1 MKEVPSMSGRSIAC
15 RAASRAAIAL
25 TLTLL
30 VTPAPAQDRIGPAPA
45 IRVVELVDASGTRLE
60 RTVLEPMT
68 PAEILRLQV
77 ALSGAGYDPGVRSGV
92 VDAETATALRQFQLA
107 RGLDACGCPSYETI
121 LALGVPVD
129 VVGRAEIRR
138 ATGIRT
144 AAGEGVYVVDSGLL
158 PAGFL
163 PGFFLH
169 DDIFRK
175 HRHRHP
181 PFVGSGVVVGGE
193 PALGAGQLHRGI
205 PRSSVAVREI
215 QPPARSTA
223 KSRGATLQPA
233 VPGARDGGG
242 RPPRPRP

>member
-1 MKEVPSMSGRSIAC
+1 MDRTSVARL
-15 RAASRAAIAL
+15 AAHSAAVIL

-30 VTPAPAQDRIGPAPA
+30 ASPAAAQDQIGPAQA
-45 IRVVELVDASGTRLE
+45 IRVVELVDASGARLE

-68 PAEILRLQV
+68 PAEVLRLQV
-77 ALSGAGYDPGVRSGV
+77 ALGRSGFDPGVRSGI

-107 RGLDACGCPSYETI
+107 RGLEACGCPSYETI

-138 ATGIRT
+138 AAGVRT
-144 AAGEGVYVVDSGLL
+144 AAGDPVYVVDSGFL

-163 PGFFLH
+163 PGFFFH
-169 DDIFRK
+169 DDFRK
-175 HRHRHP
+175 RRHHHH

-193 PALGAGQLHRGI
+193 PALGAGQLQRGI
-205 PRSSVAVREI
+205 PRSSVGVREI
-215 QPPARSTA
+215 QPPPRSR
-223 KSRGATLQPA
+223 SRGATLQPA
-233 VPGARDGGG
+233 VPGAREGGG

>member
-1 MKEVPSMSGRSIAC
+1 MHDSSIGRV
-15 RAASRAAIAL
+15 AAGQAAIAL
-25 TLTLL
+25 TLILL
-30 VTPAPAQDRIGPAPA
+30 ASPAPAQDRIGPARA

-68 PAEILRLQV
+68 PAEVLRLQV
-77 ALSGAGYDPGVRSGV
+77 ALGRSGFDPGVRSGV
-92 VDAETATALRQFQLA
+92 VDAETEIALRQFQLA
-107 RGLDACGCPSYETI
+107 RDLEVCGCPSYETI

-138 ATGIRT
+138 AAGVRT
-144 AAGEGVYVVDSGLL
+144 AAGEAVYVVDSSLL

-175 HRHRHP
+175 RRHHR
-181 PFVGSGVVVGGE
+181 PFGGGVIVGGE
-193 PALGAGQLHRGI
+193 PALGAGQVRRGI

-215 QPPARSTA
+215 QPPPRSR
-223 KSRGATLQPA
+223 SRGATLQPA
-233 VPGARDGGG
+233 VPGAADGAG

>member
-1 MKEVPSMSGRSIAC
+1 MHGPSVARF
-15 RAASRAAIAL
+15 AILAPLILTILAGPAL
-25 TLTLL
+25 
-30 VTPAPAQDRIGPAPA
+30 AQDRIGPAQA

-68 PAEILRLQV
+68 PAEVLRLQV
-77 ALSGAGYDPGVRSGV
+77 ALGRSSYDPGVRSGV
-92 VDAETATALRQFQLA
+92 VDAETAAALRQFQLA
-107 RGLDACGCPSYETI
+107 RGLEPCGCPSYETI

-138 ATGIRT
+138 AAGLRT
-144 AAGEGVYVVDSGLL
+144 ASGEPVFIMDS
-158 PAGFL
+158 GFL
-163 PGFFLH
+163 PTGFVPGFFFH
-169 DDIFRK
+169 DDFFKKGRHH
-175 HRHRHP
+175 HR

-193 PALGAGQLHRGI
+193 PALGAGQIQRGI

-215 QPPARSTA
+215 QPPPRSR
-223 KSRGATLQPA
+223 SRGATLTPA

>member
-1 MKEVPSMSGRSIAC
+1 VHRTSIA
-15 RAASRAAIAL
+15 RFTAPPAAIAL
-25 TLTLL
+25 TLTLIAS
-30 VTPAPAQDRIGPAPA
+30 PAPAQDRIGPAQA
-45 IRVVELVDASGTRLE
+45 IRVVELVDASGMRLE
-60 RTVLEPMT
+60 RTVLEPVT
-68 PAEILRLQV
+68 PAEVLRLQV
-77 ALSGAGYDPGVRSGV
+77 ALGRAGYDPGVRTGV
-92 VDAETATALRQFQLA
+92 VDAETASALRQFQLA
-107 RGLDACGCPSYETI
+107 RGLEPCGCPSYETI

-138 ATGIRT
+138 AAGVRT
-144 AAGEGVYVVDSGLL
+144 AAGEPVYVVDSGFL

-169 DDIFRK
+169 DDFRK
-175 HRHRHP
+175 RRPHHH

-215 QPPARSTA
+215 QPPPRSR
-223 KSRGATLQPA
+223 SRGATLQPA
-233 VPGARDGGG
+233 VPGTGDGGG